1 VSTSD
6 VAPTPSTPLG
16 GLHHL
21 TALREAQAASLRH
34 LAVVAPQSS
43 SGGAKIS
50 SRKLRPAVP
59 DPDRPKRPLSP
70 WLRFIKDFREKRS
83 DLKGS
88 PKIMLSA
95 ASAQWKAMPE
105 PDKRQWQ
112 QPYEVE
118 KKSYEAAFKNY
129 VDSGKKAAWE
139 RPADKPKVPMTAFLQ
154 FAQEYRSKNA
164 HMKVT
169 ESTKVASAFWKQM
182 SPAEKAPYE
191 QRYAEEK
198 QKYAKAMEQYKAS
211 GKEEAWKAKVG
222 IAAKEAEA
230 AKKAEAATLKKKK
243 AALKRTEAA
252 AKKKAM
258 ALKKREAAA
267 KKKELAAK
275 KKQAATDKKKLAMTK
290 KKLATEK
297 KKLAAAE
304 KKASAAAKKPPAV
317 SSAAAAA
324 Q

>member
-1 VSTSD
+1 MAARLLNQLRCVGRVADAGWSPALQAARLQAGCLPAGCQRFVSTSD

-112 QPYEVE
+112 
-118 KKSYEAAFKNY
+118 
-129 VDSGKKAAWE
+129 
-139 RPADKPKVPMTAFLQ
+139 
-154 FAQEYRSKNA
+154 
-164 HMKVT
+164 
-169 ESTKVASAFWKQM
+169 
-182 SPAEKAPYE
+182 
-191 QRYAEEK
+191 
-198 QKYAKAMEQYKAS
+198 
-211 GKEEAWKAKVG
+211 
-222 IAAKEAEA
+222 
-230 AKKAEAATLKKKK
+230 
-243 AALKRTEAA
+243 
-252 AKKKAM
+252 
-258 ALKKREAAA
+258 
-267 KKKELAAK
+267 
-275 KKQAATDKKKLAMTK
+275 
-290 KKLATEK
+290 
-297 KKLAAAE
+297 
-304 KKASAAAKKPPAV
+304 
-317 SSAAAAA
+317 
-324 Q
+324 